1 MKNNKIL
8 VAFVIVFFLTT
19 LVSVSYICYDNFI
32 NDNKT
37 ANEVEKDTDTDI
49 DTVNDTLEELDVNS
63 RLVQTLYNKVVLS
76 GDSYYKY
83 FMYDND
89 NYVVSDASEESKL
102 TLAYLNLANKE
113 FVDIGIDGLNSTVLI
128 PGLSDNYILN
138 VVNNTVS
145 FIPYNSLLVAYQD
158 LFGNDVTIDKSV
170 PVSIDNYGGIY
181 YIYNES
187 LDGYVPYMRISGETS
202 ASYYTGSVVKAEKS
216 NKQIVI
222 YEDVREIYYDGTE
235 IDHATYLYTFNVD
248 NDGLYSF
255 VSRVKE

>member
-8 VAFVIVFFLTT
+8 VVFVIVFFLTT

-113 FVDIGIDGLNSTVLI
+113 FVDIGIDGLN
-128 PGLSDNYILN
+128 
-138 VVNNTVS
+138 NTV
-145 FIPYNSLLVAYQD
+145 
-158 LFGNDVTIDKSV
+158 
-170 PVSIDNYGGIY
+170 
-181 YIYNES
+181 
-187 LDGYVPYMRISGETS
+187 
-202 ASYYTGSVVKAEKS
+202 
-216 NKQIVI
+216 
-222 YEDVREIYYDGTE
+222 
-235 IDHATYLYTFNVD
+235 
-248 NDGLYSF
+248 
-255 VSRVKE
+255 

>member
-8 VAFVIVFFLTT
+8 VVFVIVFFLTT

-102 TLAYLNLANKE
+102 TLAYLNLANK
-113 FVDIGIDGLNSTVLI
+113 
-128 PGLSDNYILN
+128 
-138 VVNNTVS
+138 
-145 FIPYNSLLVAYQD
+145 
-158 LFGNDVTIDKSV
+158 
-170 PVSIDNYGGIY
+170 
-181 YIYNES
+181 
-187 LDGYVPYMRISGETS
+187 
-202 ASYYTGSVVKAEKS
+202 
-216 NKQIVI
+216 
-222 YEDVREIYYDGTE
+222 
-235 IDHATYLYTFNVD
+235 
-248 NDGLYSF
+248 
-255 VSRVKE
+255 